1 MSRTVAAA
9 ASRFLTRPQT
19 TLVRRALFQIHLWMG
34 LLVATSVCVIGV
46 TGAALVFR
54 PEMQKVTFTEIFAP
68 NRAARRGTWT
78 GAMR

>member
-1 MSRTVAAA
+1 
-9 ASRFLTRPQT
+9 
-19 TLVRRALFQIHLWMG
+19 MG